1 MGMVQAGVS
10 RVTITPPVGIYLIGF
25 AGRPGGSRGVRDDL
39 YATTLALSDGATEAA
54 IVSCDLLI
62 VHPDLAHRVRQ
73 DVCAR
78 TGIPGEN
85 ILFCATHTHSGPG
98 TYVYSDSPPVAR
110 AYVDNL
116 AFLLSGAIQV
126 AHDRLAPAAFGFG
139 RGQACI
145 GINRRLT
152 PPDGVTVIAA
162 NPDGPVDPE
171 VGVLRVDTAEGQPL
185 AVVVNHACHPVVL
198 GEGSNVISAD
208 WPGAMRRVVEQATG
222 ATCLFIQGA
231 CGDINPLP
239 GEPTDD
245 GGVLERLG
253 TIVGGEVVSAWAGAG
268 PKPTDTLRVC
278 SERLLVPLVP
288 HRVDGD
294 RAVVATSVA
303 PSTSRTTKV
312 VTTDRPLPHCV
323 ESDGAVVATSV
334 APSTFRTTKVVT
346 TDRPLVE
353 LAGAA
358 DSREALVA
366 LLNASTPWSA
376 EVIGEGDER
385 RAVLE
390 LGALRV
396 GETALVSAAGEVF
409 VKTGLAVKRRSA
421 IANTMFAAYAN
432 GLVGYF
438 PLPEDY
444 PRGGYEVDES
454 YLFYRLPAPLA
465 PAAAGMLED
474 TAVRLLNKIV

>member
-62 VHPDLAHRVRQ
+62 VHPDLVRRVRQ
-73 DVCAR
+73 DVSAR
-78 TGIPGEN
+78 TGIPGQN
-85 ILFCATHTHSGPG
+85 VLLCATHTHSGPG
-98 TYVYSDSPPVAR
+98 TYIYSDSPPVAR

-294 RAVVATSVA
+294 RAVVATSAA
-303 PSTSRTTKV
+303 PSTS
-312 VTTDRPLPHCV
+312 
-323 ESDGAVVATSV
+323 
-334 APSTFRTTKVVT
+334 RTTKVVT